1 MFPLSSA
8 LAKLSRVKEAG
19 RPKGFPAANS
29 SGVRTEV
36 RINHTKGYTWMIR
49 TIPSRILCT
58 IRAVRRRLLLRW
70 GGIAGSGARSGSGVD
85 AAEAAD
91 EAVDAA
97 VVLMV
102 SHSPCETVRR

>member
-85 AAEAAD
+85 AAD